1 MELLYLFE
9 KIRNPVL
16 DFVFQWITHLGD
28 ETALIVIAIT
38 LFWCVSKRTGYYM
51 LISGFFGLVINQTL
65 KLACKIPR
73 PWVRDP
79 DFTIVESAREAASG
93 YSFPS
98 GHTSN
103 AFSVFGA
110 IFMSTKMKWLKITA
124 ATLAVLV
131 GISRMYLGVH
141 TPWDV
146 IAGACCP
153 IIVLLILEDVFK
165 KDNLYEKLMP
175 YIIGLIALCSVAF
188 YLYAAVFTEQTGE
201 ANVVSAVKNAGTLVG
216 CSVGLIVVYPI
227 EKRFVKFETKSTWYG
242 QAFKLVVG
250 FAIILAI
257 KSLLKSPLTSL
268 LGENLERPVRY
279 FLLIL
284 FGALGWPALF
294 KYISRVKIAALD
306 RFGEKVKKL
315 FLKKKAQSEKA

>member
-9 KIRNPVL
+9 KIRNPFL

-38 LFWCVSKRTGYYM
+38 LFWCVNKRTGYYM
-51 LISGFFGLVINQTL
+51 LISGFFSLLTNQVL

-79 DFTIVESAREAASG
+79 DFTIVESAREAATG

-146 IAGACCP
+146 LAGACCP
-153 IIVLLILEDVFK
+153 IIFLLIFEDIFK
-165 KDNLYEKLMP
+165 RDDLYEKLMP
-175 YIIGLIALCSVAF
+175 YIIALVCIGSVAF

-201 ANVVSAVKNAGTLVG
+201 ANITSAVKNAGTLVG
-216 CSVGLIVVYPI
+216 CSAGLLVVYPL
-227 EKRFVKFETKSTWYG
+227 EKRFIKFETKASWYG
-242 QAFKLVVG
+242 QAFKLIVG
-250 FAIILAI
+250 FAIVLAL
-257 KSLLKSPLTSL
+257 KSLLKSPLTAI

-279 FLLIL
+279 FILIL
-284 FGALGWPALF
+284 FGAAGWPSLF
-294 KYISRVKIAALD
+294 KYIAKVKIPALD
-306 RFGEKVKKL
+306 RFGEWVKKL
-315 FLKKKAQSEKA
+315 FSKKEKAA